1 MWAGGES
8 GGSLATREPRCQ
20 KPVAAKAGVTLTLQ
34 ANSGGERLTAK
45 LAGPLTGRVQA
56 PGDKS
61 ISHRALI
68 LGAMAN
74 GTTEIEGLLEGAD
87 VLATAR
93 AVEAF
98 GAGVEHLGE
107 GRWRVQGHGGLRQ
120 PRNVIDCGNSGT
132 GVRLLMGAAAGY
144 GIEAV
149 FDGDASLRSRP
160 MARVTDPLSL
170 MGADFWRGGEVGLPL
185 TLIAGSGLGGIEH
198 TQKVPSAQVKSAILL
213 AGLNAEGLTTVIERE
228 PTRDHTERMLRAFGA
243 RVGVSDEARGRVVTL
258 AGGQA
263 LRGTHVVVPGD
274 PSSAAFPL
282 VAALIVSGSKLVI
295 EGVLLNPLR
304 TGLIDTL
311 IEMGG
316 KITIANARD
325 ASGEPVGDLVV
336 EASALTGVT
345 VPPGRAASM
354 IDEYPILAVAAAFA
368 EGTTTMRGVAELR
381 VKESDRIALMAAGLS
396 ACGVSV
402 EEEPDALIVHGG
414 RTPRGGATIHTA
426 GDHRIAM
433 SHLVLG
439 LAAEQPVTVDEAG
452 MIATSFPTFVALMRG
467 LGAQIDD

>member
-20 KPVAAKAGVTLTLQ
+20 KPVAAKAGVTLTVQ

-45 LAGPLTGRVQA
+45 LSGALTGRVQA

-98 GAGVEHLGE
+98 GAGVVHLGE
-107 GRWRVQGHGGLRQ
+107 GCWRVQGHGGLRQ
-120 PRNVIDCGNSGT
+120 PADVIDCGNSGT

-144 GIEAV
+144 GIEAI

-160 MARVTDPLSL
+160 MARVTDPLGL
-170 MGADFWRGGEVGLPL
+170 MGADFWRGGEIGLPL

-243 RVGVSDEARGRVVTL
+243 TVGVTDEARGRVVTL

-263 LRGTHVVVPGD
+263 LRGTRVVVPGD

-282 VAALIVSGSKLVI
+282 VAALITPGSKVVI
-295 EGVLLNPLR
+295 EGVQIRMVLDSLR
-304 TGLIDTL
+304 GRLPMGL
-311 IEMGG
+311 
-316 KITIANARD
+316 
-325 ASGEPVGDLVV
+325 SGE
-336 EASALTGVT
+336 
-345 VPPGRAASM
+345 
-354 IDEYPILAVAAAFA
+354 
-368 EGTTTMRGVAELR
+368 EL
-381 VKESDRIALMAAGLS
+381 MQGYQQ
-396 ACGVSV
+396 
-402 EEEPDALIVHGG
+402 
-414 RTPRGGATIHTA
+414 GGA
-426 GDHRIAM
+426 
-433 SHLVLG
+433 
-439 LAAEQPVTVDEAG
+439 
-452 MIATSFPTFVALMRG
+452 
-467 LGAQIDD
+467 

>member
-1 MWAGGES
+1 MTG
-8 GGSLATREPRCQ
+8 
-20 KPVAAKAGVTLTLQ
+20 Q

-45 LAGPLTGRVQA
+45 LSGALTGRVRA

-68 LGAMAN
+68 LGAMAH

-87 VLATAR
+87 VLATAS

-107 GRWRVQGHGGLRQ
+107 GRWRVQGHGGFRQ
-120 PRNVIDCGNSGT
+120 PVGVIDCGNSGT

-144 GIEAV
+144 SIEAT

-170 MGADFWRGGEVGLPL
+170 MGADFWREGEVGLPL

-213 AGLNAEGLTTVIERE
+213 AGLNAEGQTSVIERE

-243 RVGVSDEARGRVVTL
+243 QVGVSDEARGRVVTL
-258 AGGQA
+258 VGGQA
-263 LRGTHVVVPGD
+263 LHGTHVVVPGD
-274 PSSAAFPL
+274 PSSAAFPM
-282 VAALIVSGSKLVI
+282 VAALIVPGSKVVI

-316 KITIANARD
+316 QITIQNARD
-325 ASGEPVGDLVV
+325 EGGEPVGDLLV
-336 EASALTGVT
+336 EASTLKGVT
-345 VPPGRAASM
+345 VPPERAVSM

-381 VKESDRIALMAAGLS
+381 VKESDRIALMAAGLA

-414 RTPRGGATIHTA
+414 DLPRGGATIHTE

-439 LAAEQPVTVDEAG
+439 LASEQAVTVDEAG
-452 MIATSFPTFVALMRG
+452 MIATSFPTFVALMQA
-467 LGAQIDD
+467 LGAEVS